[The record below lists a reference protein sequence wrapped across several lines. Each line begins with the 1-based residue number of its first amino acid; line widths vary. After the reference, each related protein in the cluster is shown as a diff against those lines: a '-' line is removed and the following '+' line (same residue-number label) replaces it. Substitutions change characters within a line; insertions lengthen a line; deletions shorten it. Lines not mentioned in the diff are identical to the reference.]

1 MLKTLEAMEL
11 FDSLA
16 FQCGWS
22 HMTYIDE
29 LHYRIAVEK
38 VAAILNV
45 PLPPDHET
53 VNGDADVFQKC
64 DEEEFVPDSSTQEA
78 RVHSPLEDFVYV
90 ESMSTDNAEGMERMI
105 GGGVTIVKTPQR
117 DSHVPISPVT
127 NVVVRIDSSQDVV
140 YLKVDGKVAV
150 NEQSGDDGVDD
161 GAVAEDLKRA
171 VEDKGA
177 VVVAER
183 EISDAEA
190 PKSLQTTVPRQRW
203 SARPSTG
210 KSRPSTGKSI
220 VGLQAAKIIDFSLVI
235 QKNEN
240 VIGGVAIEGKN
251 LVGQE
256 KSADTAGGDKKWTS
270 QFHQY
275 HLPKKR
281 SIPFENSS
289 KNSLLLP
296 IESHHVKMT
305 GKMRPNS
312 CIAQATE
319 AVDRSASVSHFSQ
332 RSLQKYEHALVHK
345 LNSEVNLG
353 RNSMA
358 HVANVGFK
366 PRREAFTYGE
376 KIFSKLNNGSS
387 IQQSKQS
394 FRQEGAVVSSS
405 DDPLPRPATSQG
417 FHSRPVT
424 REALLHRPSTPSL
437 IPNIQRFRPKSP
449 ASRILSPDK
458 DDSFIVLASPV
469 VGWAGHAHTYSKNPS
484 RRESQEE
491 IFQEF
496 QEFPLLSQEFQE
508 FPLETFS
515 RVSRVSS

>member
-64 DEEEFVPDSSTQEA
+64 DEEAFVPDSSTQQT

-90 ESMSTDNAEGMERMI
+90 ESMSTDKAEEMERII

-127 NVVVRIDSSQDVV
+127 NVVVRIDSSQDIV

-161 GAVAEDLKRA
+161 GAVAEDLTRA

-177 VVVAER
+177 VVVVER

-256 KSADTAGGDKKWTS
+256 KSADTAGCDKKWTS

-319 AVDRSASVSHFSQ
+319 AVERSASVSHFSQ

-376 KIFSKLNNGSS
+376 KMFSKLNNGSS

-424 REALLHRPSTPSL
+424 REASLPRPSTPSL

-449 ASRILSPDK
+449 ASRIPSPDK
-458 DDSFIVLASPV
+458 HDSFRVLASPV
-469 VGWAGHAHTYSKNPS
+469 VGWAGHARTDSKNPS
-484 RRESQEE
+484 RRDSQEE

>member
-1 MLKTLEAMEL
+1 VLKTLEAMEL

-64 DEEEFVPDSSTQEA
+64 DEEAFVPDSSTQEA
-78 RVHSPLEDFVYV
+78 KVHSPLEDFVYV
-90 ESMSTDNAEGMERMI
+90 ESMSSDKGEGMERII
-105 GGGVTIVKTPQR
+105 GGGVTMVKMPQR
-117 DSHVPISPVT
+117 DSHVPVSPVT

-150 NEQSGDDGVDD
+150 NEQSGDDCVDD
-161 GAVAEDLKRA
+161 GAIAEDLTRA
-171 VEDKGA
+171 VEDKVE
-177 VVVAER
+177 VVVVER

-203 SARPSTG
+203 SARLSRPSTG
-210 KSRPSTGKSI
+210 KSRPSTAKSS

-240 VIGGVAIEGKN
+240 VIEGVAIEGKN

-270 QFHQY
+270 HFHQY

-296 IESHHVKMT
+296 IESHHVKMR
-305 GKMRPNS
+305 GKIRPNS

-319 AVDRSASVSHFSQ
+319 AVERSASVSLFSQ
-332 RSLQKYEHALVHK
+332 NSLQKCEHALVHE

-353 RNSMA
+353 RNSIA

-366 PRREAFTYGE
+366 PRRETFTYGE
-376 KIFSKLNNGSS
+376 KMFSKLNKGSS

-424 REALLHRPSTPSL
+424 RQALLPRPSTPSL
-437 IPNIQRFRPKSP
+437 IPNIHRFRPNSP
-449 ASRILSPDK
+449 ASRRPSHDK
-458 DDSFIVLASPV
+458 DDSFKVLASPV
-469 VGWAGHAHTYSKNPS
+469 VGWGHAHTDTPS
-484 RRESQEE
+484 RRDSQEE

-496 QEFPLLSQEFQE
+496 QEFPLS
-508 FPLETFS
+508 S
-515 RVSRVSS
+515 RPSPEYV